1 LAKHA
6 PIKNLAQIG
15 KHKYLAKKDSVFPF
29 LLLWLIVGFLSSSQ
43 MSISTLKLIFSA
55 LGRREYET

>member
-15 KHKYLAKKDSVFPF
+15 KAQIFSQERLCFPF

-55 LGRREYET
+55 LERREYET